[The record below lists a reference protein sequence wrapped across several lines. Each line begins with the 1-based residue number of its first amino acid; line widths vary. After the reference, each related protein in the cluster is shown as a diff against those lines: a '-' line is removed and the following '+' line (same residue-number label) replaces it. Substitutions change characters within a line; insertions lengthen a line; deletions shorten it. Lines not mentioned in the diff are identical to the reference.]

1 MTPTTFARSA
11 LAVAALSWGVGASAA
26 SLTEGFDSVVPAGWT
41 AVNNSVP
48 LGTAGWFQGNT
59 TVFSAFEGA
68 ANSYA
73 GVNFNS
79 GAGVAALSNWLITPT
94 LSFNNGDV
102 VSFYTRTAALSSY
115 PDRLELRFSNV
126 GGTNVGSTATSVG
139 TFTTL
144 LLTVNPTLAA
154 GGYPESWTQFS
165 ATISGLSGPTSG
177 SVALRYFVTDGGP
190 FGDNSNYIGVDS
202 FSITPVPEPST
213 YLLMGL
219 GLAALALR
227 RAKAA

>member
-1 MTPTTFARSA
+1 MTPSTFARSA
-11 LAVAALSWGVGASAA
+11 LAVAALSWGLGASAA
-26 SLTEGFDSVVPAGWT
+26 SLTEGFDSMVPAGWT
-41 AVNNSVP
+41 AINNSVP
-48 LGTAGWFQGNT
+48 LGTIGWFQGNDA
-59 TVFSAFEGA
+59 VFPSFEGA
-68 ANSYA
+68 SNSYA

-79 GAGVAALSNWLITPT
+79 GASVAALSNWLITPT

-102 VSFYTRTAALSSY
+102 VSFYTRTSAGSSY

-126 GGTNVGSTATSVG
+126 GGTDVGSTATSVG

-144 LLTVNPTLAA
+144 LLTVNPTLDP

-165 ATISGLSGPTSG
+165 ATISGQSGPTSG
-177 SVALRYFVTDGGP
+177 SVALRYFVSNGGP

-219 GLAALALR
+219 GLAAVALR

>member
-1 MTPTTFARSA
+1 MTPSTFARSA
-11 LAVAALSWGVGASAA
+11 LAVAALSWGLGASAA
-26 SLTEGFDSVVPAGWT
+26 SLTEGFDSMVPAGWT
-41 AVNNSVP
+41 AINNSVP
-48 LGTAGWFQGNT
+48 LGTIGWFQGNDA
-59 TVFSAFEGA
+59 VFPSFEGA
-68 ANSYA
+68 SNSYA

-79 GAGVAALSNWLITPT
+79 GASVAALSNWLITPT

-102 VSFYTRTAALSSY
+102 VSFYTRTSAGSSY

-126 GGTNVGSTATSVG
+126 GGTDVGSTATSVG

-144 LLTVNPTLAA
+144 LLTVNPTLDP

-177 SVALRYFVTDGGP
+177 AVALRYFVSNGGP
-190 FGDNSNYIGVDS
+190 FGANSNYIGVDS

-219 GLAALALR
+219 GLAAVALR